1 MIRFSLFRIP
11 VEIQPFFWVTLV
23 LLGGVN
29 GVDTAAEIFKIL
41 IFVVAGTISILVHEF
56 GHALTARKYGAST
69 HIVLQAFG
77 GYAAYTGS
85 RMSRLQSFLITAA
98 GPAIQ
103 IALAVVAYVISRY
116 LPNLN
121 ETGAYFLNDLIGIS
135 LFWAILNLLPVMPL
149 DGGQMLNAVLGPKR
163 IKITLWVTIIVSV
176 AVGTFM
182 FVKTRSIIFPIFL
195 GMFAWQA
202 FQALQENGRR

>member
-1 MIRFSLFRIP
+1 MIRFSLFAIP

-56 GHALTARKYGAST
+56 GHALAARKYGASVY
-69 HIVLQAFG
+69 IVLQAFG
-77 GYAAYTGS
+77 GYAAYSGAQ
-85 RMSRLQSFLITAA
+85 MSRVQSFLITGA

-103 IALAVVAYVISRY
+103 IALAAVAYAIHKL
-116 LPNLN
+116 LPNIN
-121 ETGAYFLNDLIGIS
+121 ETGTYFLEDLIGIS

-149 DGGQMLNAVLGPKR
+149 DGGQMLNATLGPKR
-163 IKITLWVTIIVSV
+163 IKITLWITIIVSA
-176 AVGTFM
+176 AVGTFIFM
-182 FVKTRSIIFPIFL
+182 TTRSIIFPIFL

-202 FQALQENGRR
+202 FQALQENRLR